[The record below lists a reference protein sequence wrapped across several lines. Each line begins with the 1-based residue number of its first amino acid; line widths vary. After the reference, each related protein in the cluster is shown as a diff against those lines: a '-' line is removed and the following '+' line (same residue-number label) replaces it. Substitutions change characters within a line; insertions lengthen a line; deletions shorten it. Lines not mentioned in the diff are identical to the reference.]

1 MPGDVGL
8 ILGLGRSLGVGNGN
22 PLHYSCLGNPM
33 DFQSMESQES
43 GTAEHEH
50 THPYTTDN
58 KAQGISLCDTKGMP

>member
-1 MPGDVGL
+1 
-8 ILGLGRSLGVGNGN
+8 
-22 PLHYSCLGNPM
+22 M